1 MEIGGAAG
9 LVAPLLGSNHQTIF
23 LRNDIE
29 TLGME
34 EVMAEGEEVP
44 DPARWVGALE

>member
-1 MEIGGAAG
+1 MTTQLLREI
-9 LVAPLLGSNHQTIF
+9 LDS

-34 EVMAEGEEVP
+34 DVMTEGEEVP
-44 DPARWVGALE
+44 DPAMWVGALE